1 MKKNLV
7 EFAILMTYSSPRGQ
21 KFHLGPF
28 LGVLGQFGIL
38 LQNVNKYKQTAISQE
53 LSMVDKFRL
62 HIFSSHKV
70 PKLWVK

>member
-1 MKKNLV
+1 MKFCEMDTFGKK
-7 EFAILMTYSSPRGQ
+7 IYK

-53 LSMVDKFRL
+53 LSIVDKFRL

>member
-1 MKKNLV
+1 MRQWGQGMPKSAV
-7 EFAILMTYSSPRGQ
+7 EC
-21 KFHLGPF
+21 K
-28 LGVLGQFGIL
+28 
-38 LQNVNKYKQTAISQE
+38 QNVILNFSLKYKQTAISQE